1 MSKMRWGRIVIR
13 FEDKSLRESFTQQLN
28 NKQAFGG
35 HIFWLSVK
43 LIRFCEAIISRRR
56 GSGGIGLWCQKEQL
70 IKEGMPLQEHREEF
84 SGAKQL
90 FVSYCHEAKKH
101 AYASSKEVMAP

>member
-1 MSKMRWGRIVIR
+1 MSKMRSGRIVIR
-13 FEDKSLRESFTQQLN
+13 FEDKSLRESFTKQLK

-56 GSGGIGLWCQKEQL
+56 GSIGLWCQKEEL
-70 IKEGMPLQEHREEF
+70 IKEGMPLQEYVEEF

-90 FVSYCHEAKKH
+90 FVSYCHEAKKTCI
-101 AYASSKEVMAP
+101 SFFQGGDGTM

>member
-1 MSKMRWGRIVIR
+1 MSKMRSGRIVIR
-13 FEDKSLRESFTQQLN
+13 FEDKSLRERFTQQLN
-28 NKQAFGG
+28 NKQVFGG

-56 GSGGIGLWCQKEQL
+56 GSIGLWCQKEQL
-70 IKEGMPLQEHREEF
+70 IKEGMPLQEYIEEF
-84 SGAKQL
+84 NVAKQL

-101 AYASSKEVMAP
+101 AYASSKEVMAL

>member
-1 MSKMRWGRIVIR
+1 MSKMRSGRIVIR

-56 GSGGIGLWCQKEQL
+56 GGIGLWCQKEQL
-70 IKEGMPLQEHREEF
+70 IKESMPLQEYREEF